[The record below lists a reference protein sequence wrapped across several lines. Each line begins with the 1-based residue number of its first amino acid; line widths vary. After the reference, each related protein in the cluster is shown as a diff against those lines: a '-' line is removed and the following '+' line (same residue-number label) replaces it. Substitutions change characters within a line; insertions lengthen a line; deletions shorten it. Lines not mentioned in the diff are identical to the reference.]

1 MLHLLKLEWKKIY
14 NYRPFQVMMLLFM
27 IGLPSML
34 MVSHDI
40 VEKANP
46 PEGMFSAATLVSF
59 PTIWQ
64 YLAYNANWMAFFFL
78 GFMSVLSITN
88 EFGNKTLRQNIITGL
103 SRADYFKGK
112 VLFIATLALIATI
125 HYFLCG
131 TVIGRIYTESF
142 SMENFTENLDFIPRV
157 FLMSF
162 GYMSIGLFLGM
173 WIRRTGIAIVLF
185 LAYGIFIEQILRWGV
200 HMNVFKRFGIEMNK
214 SVHYYPIN
222 AMEDLAPIPF
232 PDMIDNMAR
241 NMDFYPFIEPMEAAV
256 LTVIYSG
263 LFLYLA
269 YRMISN
275 RDL

>member
-14 NYRPFQVMMLLFM
+14 NYRPFQVMMLLFF

-34 MVSHDI
+34 MVSHSI

-46 PEGMFSAATLVSF
+46 PEGIFSAESLISF

-64 YLAYNANWMAFFFL
+64 YLAYYGNWMVFFFL

-103 SRADYFKGK
+103 SRTDYFKGK
-112 VLFIATLALIATI
+112 IIFIITLALIATV
-125 HYFLCG
+125 YFSLCG
-131 TVIGRIYTESF
+131 TAIGMIYTESF
-142 SMENFTENLDFIPRV
+142 SMKDFTENLDFIPRF

-185 LAYGIFIEQILRWGV
+185 LAYGMFIEQILRYGI
-200 HMNVFKRFGIEMNK
+200 HMNLFKRLGIEMNK

-232 PDMIDNMAR
+232 PDMIDDMAR
-241 NMDFYPFIEPMEAAV
+241 NMDYYPFIEPMEAAV
-256 LTVIYSG
+256 LTIIYSG
-263 LFLYLA
+263 LFLFLA
-269 YRMISN
+269 YRMIN
-275 RDL
+275 KRDL